1 MHLEWEIKAQ
11 KIKDIP
17 RYYQKACD
25 EFLNFSCFLA
35 RYLEA
40 GLMDESPD
48 RCKYSGID
56 VREALDH
63 DLPQGPLRDCQ
74 LMVAAQHILLAGRVL
89 AEECFYQS
97 IKGFGPDKW
106 RRWAAKLEEISRRE
120 REKNESLASA
130 AKDAHE
136 YMLSLPYEPPTSTWN
151 IPSVNFN
158 KHSSRIW
165 TFAWLAHW
173 PGSKC
178 FGISKDIIS
187 SICGSETLF
196 EG

>member
-1 MHLEWEIKAQ
+1 MDDHWNGNHRRSKQNSSTLQILYLRCPLLIKTFFHLGIVSEVHLEWEIKAR

-89 AEECFYQS
+89 AEECFNQS
-97 IKGFGPDKW
+97 FKGFGPDKW

-136 YMLSLPYEPPTSTWN
+136 YMLSLPYEPPTST
-151 IPSVNFN
+151 
-158 KHSSRIW
+158 
-165 TFAWLAHW
+165 
-173 PGSKC
+173 
-178 FGISKDIIS
+178 
-187 SICGSETLF
+187 
-196 EG
+196 